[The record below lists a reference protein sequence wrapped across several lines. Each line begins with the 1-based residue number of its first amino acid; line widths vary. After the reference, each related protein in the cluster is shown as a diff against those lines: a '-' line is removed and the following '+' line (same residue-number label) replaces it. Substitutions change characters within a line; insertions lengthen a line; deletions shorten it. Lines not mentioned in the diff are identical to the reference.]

1 VKKLNSRIL
10 LAIEKETKRL
20 SIKIYQQLLKF
31 SNVVRILYFIK
42 YYKNTSILLRKYK
55 LKAINKWVKRME

>member
-1 VKKLNSRIL
+1 MKKLNSRIL